1 MAGISASDKNMNL
14 SFMFLLTL
22 KINSPLSDGAMK
34 NAQMIKKNLCHFW
47 KNITAGFLLQI
58 IKKRSSF
65 SELLNSWPVRAVLG
79 REPLSKL
86 MLGLRKKV
94 KDYSLVA

>member
-1 MAGISASDKNMNL
+1 
-14 SFMFLLTL
+14 
-22 KINSPLSDGAMK
+22 MK

-47 KNITAGFLLQI
+47 KNSTAGFLLQI
-58 IKKRSSF
+58 IKKRSL
-65 SELLNSWPVRAVLG
+65 SELLNSWPVRAMLG
-79 REPLSKL
+79 RQPLSKL

>member
-1 MAGISASDKNMNL
+1 
-14 SFMFLLTL
+14 MFLLTL

-58 IKKRSSF
+58 IKKRSL
-65 SELLNSWPVRAVLG
+65 SELLNSWPVRAMLG
-79 REPLSKL
+79 RQPLSKL

-94 KDYSLVA
+94 EDYSLVA